1 MSEKSV
7 RRDSDRRELIL
18 ELVIFATIIP
28 FVIYGL
34 LSLGS
39 PPVA

>member
-1 MSEKSV
+1 MSERNV
-7 RRDSDRRELIL
+7 RRDSDRRELIW
-18 ELVIFATIIP
+18 ELVIFTTVIP

-34 LSLGS
+34 LSLSS

>member
-1 MSEKSV
+1 MGEKCD
-7 RRDSDRRELIL
+7 RKDRDRRELIL

-28 FVIYGL
+28 FVLYGL

-39 PPVA
+39 LPVV

>member
-1 MSEKSV
+1 MSEKNA
-7 RRDSDRRELIL
+7 RRDGDRRELIW
-18 ELVIFATIIP
+18 ELVIFITIIP
-28 FVIYGL
+28 FVIHGL

>member
-1 MSEKSV
+1 MSEKNA
-7 RRDSDRRELIL
+7 RRDGDRRELIW
-18 ELVIFATIIP
+18 ELVIFTTVIP

>member
-1 MSEKSV
+1 MSEKNAGS
-7 RRDSDRRELIL
+7 DGDRRELIL

>member
-7 RRDSDRRELIL
+7 RRNSDHRELIW

>member
-7 RRDSDRRELIL
+7 RRNSDHRELIL
-18 ELVIFATIIP
+18 ELVIFAAIIP

>member
-1 MSEKSV
+1 MSET
-7 RRDSDRRELIL
+7 SDRRDRDRRDWIL

-39 PPVA
+39 PPVT

>member
-1 MSEKSV
+1 MSEKNAGS
-7 RRDSDRRELIL
+7 DGDRRELIW
-18 ELVIFATIIP
+18 ELVIFTTVIP